1 MIILLIV
8 IFTALMVF
16 GFFFVKGPAQYI
28 IGGLATILA
37 FLSILGLIFHDNNHW
52 GMKKVTS
59 TETMNIPVQ
68 MVTAIKVGD
77 NTGNYVFTYKT
88 ADDGKVGQ
96 HFAPDT
102 KNIVEATKK
111 TSKYE
116 ETSDKTAEVVTTT
129 VRWEWANNLAKTM
142 FGVGGEAGELY
153 KQTNVVR
160 VPKGTI
166 LVVNQEEA
174 KKLQANQS
182 KIAES
187 AKASQEAQVK
197 ALTEEHIKEAL
208 AQLPDGASDEQKE
221 AVTQQVTEKVQA
233 QVAEKMKAAQ
243 NDPVAYAQ
251 AQVTAIKSFLEK

>member
-37 FLSILGLIFHDNNHW
+37 LLSILGLIFHDNNHW
-52 GMKKVTS
+52 GMKKVTT

-68 MVTAIKVGD
+68 MVTAIKVGE

-88 ADDGKVGQ
+88 TDGGKVES

-129 VRWEWANNLAKTM
+129 VRWQWANNFAKTM

-153 KQTNVVR
+153 KQANVVR
-160 VPKGTI
+160 VPKGTV
-166 LVVNQEEA
+166 LAVSQEQA
-174 KKLQANQS
+174 KKLQASQS

-187 AKASQEAQVK
+187 AKASEEAQVK
-197 ALTEEHIKEAL
+197 AATQKAIEQAL
-208 AQLPDGASDEQKE
+208 SQLPDGASDEQKAAITKE
-221 AVTQQVTEKVQA
+221 VTEKVQA
-233 QVAEKMKAAQ
+233 EVAEKMKAAQ

-251 AQVTAIKSFLEK
+251 AQVSAIKAFLEK